1 MGGDIPKRA
10 TRIEMSQSPDHLSN
24 GSATT
29 VGNMTETDDDS
40 RTITTG
46 SRLSS
51 ALSTYFVKSDNHGSS
66 AEERTDEIATILDS
80 ILDPSDMSVGIG
92 EMAMV
97 FRAVS
102 KLHSDLNADPAMRQQ
117 DTSWADGRVAEYRIQ
132 ENVYRQNEK
141 KTAVESKLKAQA
153 AAMQVNQIL
162 CTFKDR
168 IKELSEKSLAL
179 LGSREDGK
187 GREKESNDND
197 TDVAG

>member
-1 MGGDIPKRA
+1 
-10 TRIEMSQSPDHLSN
+10 
-24 GSATT
+24 
-29 VGNMTETDDDS
+29 
-40 RTITTG
+40 
-46 SRLSS
+46 
-51 ALSTYFVKSDNHGSS
+51 
-66 AEERTDEIATILDS
+66 
-80 ILDPSDMSVGIG
+80 
-92 EMAMV
+92 
-97 FRAVS
+97 
-102 KLHSDLNADPAMRQQ
+102 
-117 DTSWADGRVAEYRIQ
+117 VAEYRIQ